1 MKRIKKIFSY
11 ALCLCGIMC
20 GMFEWANS
28 QSFTATVNKNPVA
41 VGDRFQITFT
51 VEGGNGNG
59 FKQPNFKDFQVIGGP
74 FQSNNFTM
82 VNGRTTVSS
91 SYSYYL
97 TPIKEGSIKIGSASI
112 NIDGKTYTTNPI
124 TMTCTKGQPASQ
136 GNGQSQNGSAG
147 GNASTVNNKQVFIR
161 ASIDKSNL
169 YMGEGVLIT
178 YKLYTSVALSSPVIS
193 DLPSFNGFWSSEI
206 NVPENTPAQY
216 ENYNGTRYATL
227 VVKKFILFPQQS
239 GTITIDPMK
248 GEAIAQVQVKRNR
261 NPNDPFDIFNDPF
274 FGGGYRNE
282 KVEIRS
288 DAFKI
293 NVKDLPANAPVSFNG
308 AVGRLQFDAQLDKG
322 DTKANEAVTL
332 KVKVSGKGNLKLI
345 EAPKI
350 DVPGDIETY
359 DPKVDDNINVA
370 ESGTSGNKTFE
381 YLLIPRHEGEYTIDA
396 LRFSYFDLETK
407 TYREVTKG
415 PFTIKVAKG
424 DGSNATVIE
433 NAGANKTDVAVISK
447 DIRYIKTGDA
457 LQTSGGN
464 DFYGTWKFYS
474 LLLLPLLLGVGA
486 IAYKSKLNELQGN
499 VALAK
504 SRGAGRI
511 ASKKLSLANK
521 FLNENKTSEFYDETY
536 KALIGYVSDKIT
548 LPLSDFS
555 KENATEKLAQRLVK
569 PETITMLTETLDR
582 CEFARFAPSA
592 ATETKQV
599 YEHAVKVITQIE
611 NEIAKS

>member
-1 MKRIKKIFSY
+1 MENIKRLLTHSII
-11 ALCLCGIMC
+11 LCGAMLFFYQFV
-20 GMFEWANS
+20 GA
-28 QSFTATVNKNPVA
+28 QSFTATVNRNQVA

-51 VEGGNGNG
+51 IEGGNGNA
-59 FKQPNFKDFQVIGGP
+59 FKQPDFKDFQVIGGP

-97 TPIKEGSIKIGSASI
+97 TPLKEGSLKIGSASV
-112 NIDGKTYTTNPI
+112 NIDGKTYTSNAI
-124 TMTCTKGQPASQ
+124 TMTCTKGQASNQ
-136 GNGQSQNGSAG
+136 AQSQNPGVNNGANNATSAT
-147 GNASTVNNKQVFIR
+147 SNKQVFIR

-169 YMGEGVLIT
+169 YIGEGVLIT
-178 YKLYTSVALSSPVIS
+178 YKLYTSVALSSPMIS

-206 NVPENTPAQY
+206 NVPENTPATY

-274 FGGGYRNE
+274 FGGGYQNQ

-293 NVKDLPANAPVSFNG
+293 NVKDLPANAPASFNG

-322 DTKANEAVTL
+322 ETKANEAVTL
-332 KVKVSGKGNLKLI
+332 KVKVSGKGNLKLV

-350 DVPGDIETY
+350 SVPGDIETY
-359 DPKVDDNINVA
+359 DPKVDDNINVS

-407 TYREVTKG
+407 TYKEVAKG

-424 DGSNATVIE
+424 DGNNATVIE

-447 DIRYIKTGDA
+447 DIRYIKPVRLCNRPEAT
-457 LQTSGGN
+457 TFMVHGN
-464 DFYGTWKFYS
+464 F
-474 LLLLPLLLGVGA
+474 
-486 IAYKSKLNELQGN
+486 I
-499 VALAK
+499 
-504 SRGAGRI
+504 
-511 ASKKLSLANK
+511 
-521 FLNENKTSEFYDETY
+521 
-536 KALIGYVSDKIT
+536 
-548 LPLSDFS
+548 
-555 KENATEKLAQRLVK
+555 
-569 PETITMLTETLDR
+569 R
-582 CEFARFAPSA
+582 CYYCRCC
-592 ATETKQV
+592 
-599 YEHAVKVITQIE
+599 
-611 NEIAKS
+611 